1 MAQKWPIWETAG
13 FSLFCLFFSL
23 LDLTLLLPNGRR
35 NGYYLL
41 LLLLLVNPSDGSLD
55 WRFLLNY
62 IIKPIG
68 WEPLYL
74 TAQALNQ
81 GLYYNLAGLLQGAP
95 LGAPFHQGGWLL
107 LNRWNLKVPSSL
119 THLSKQVKETL
130 TFTTPVVLAVHLPPQ
145 GGRFIKQ

>member
-1 MAQKWPIWETAG
+1 MVAISLFQSKQKLWVFGHYFTYAPVKKAPKMGLLGNSRI
-13 FSLFCLFFSL
+13 SSFCLFFLL

-74 TAQALNQ
+74 TAQALCQ
-81 GLYYNLAGLLQGAP
+81 GLYYNIRSLLQVVPLGTTFQKGLLIASINQQAD
-95 LGAPFHQGGWLL
+95 WLFD
-107 LNRWNLKVPSSL
+107 L
-119 THLSKQVKETL
+119 T
-130 TFTTPVVLAVHLPPQ
+130 
-145 GGRFIKQ
+145 